1 MVIKWTNKYS
11 GESGYVASVSRK
23 ERHFVN
29 TPNYEEA
36 RVYSANSV
44 SRIIKDL
51 TEFGEAEDNYFE
63 VIE

>member
-29 TPNYEEA
+29 TLNYEEA